1 MLGIIIGV
9 ASVIVMLSIGKG
21 TEKDINSR
29 MAGLGTNLI
38 MISPSATKTQGVSS
52 IAGSQQTLKIKDIE
66 IIKKYSTSIKAISP
80 VIRATEQL
88 KYGANNWRSSIM
100 GVSAEYLSIRDLSLV
115 SGAPF
120 SDEYVKTSAKV
131 CYIGKTIETKLFTN
145 GEDPI
150 GKVIRIGSIPFK
162 IIGVLKS
169 KGQSGFGQDQDDIV
183 IAPYTSVQ
191 NRITGSEYLQQIYAS
206 AKSEQTVTSAVNE
219 ITYCLRISHNLSK
232 DADDDFEINTQSEIM
247 ETAASIS
254 SAITLLL
261 AGIAAISLLVGGI
274 GIMNIM
280 FVSVTE
286 RTKEIGIR
294 LAIGATAFDVL
305 KQFLIEAVVLTITAG
320 FIGIIVGILASKLVA
335 SIAGIQT
342 IITSTS
348 IIVSFIVCSLI
359 GIFFGWY
366 PARKAARLNPIEALR
381 YE

>member
-1 MLGIIIGV
+1 MTGV
-9 ASVIVMLSIGKG
+9 
-21 TEKDINSR
+21 
-29 MAGLGTNLI
+29 
-38 MISPSATKTQGVSS
+38 
-52 IAGSQQTLKIKDIE
+52 QTCAL
-66 IIKKYSTSIKAISP
+66 P
-80 VIRATEQL
+80 
-88 KYGANNWRSSIM
+88 N
-100 GVSAEYLSIRDLSLV
+100 LV

>member
-1 MLGIIIGV
+1 
-9 ASVIVMLSIGKG
+9 
-21 TEKDINSR
+21 
-29 MAGLGTNLI
+29 
-38 MISPSATKTQGVSS
+38 
-52 IAGSQQTLKIKDIE
+52 
-66 IIKKYSTSIKAISP
+66 
-80 VIRATEQL
+80 
-88 KYGANNWRSSIM
+88 M